1 MHKNTGFKK
10 KLPEIC
16 ATPCAALKRYVHLC
30 VQTKDMTKTER
41 FQFYMLESAL
51 DIEFQVEYDHEEGTR
66 SVHISAISIWGSDLH
81 MDRIPAPIMEEIEE
95 ACLRVHDKKR
105 AYAT

>member
-16 ATPCAALKRYVHLC
+16 ATHCAALKRYVHFKNMK
-30 VQTKDMTKTER
+30 VER
-41 FQFYMLESAL
+41 FQYFMTETAL
-51 DIEFQVEYDHEEGTR
+51 DIEFQVDYDHEEGTR
-66 SVHISAISIWGSDLH
+66 SVHVSAISIWGSDLH

-95 ACLRVHDKKR
+95 ACLRCSR
-105 AYAT
+105 